1 MIEQRCVL
9 GDVADEVEQGLVQS
23 EGSQKVTAAEVQ
35 RQLQDELSSA
45 GLLPNASRVTV
56 TDRIFV
62 EITLHDAPKLCL
74 AKEIMQ
80 EQIGVLEKRGISLTH
95 TVRALWVVNHVHF
108 MGVGRSLSGEFIN
121 VLRFKAELRSGQAR
135 SEVEVRVDARA
146 LDRLLKRLGMGVG
159 HIRHPNNGT
168 KHLTITKVIEELLA
182 VDLSLGGTDYWDPVR
197 FPRWEL
203 GEKAMDNL
211 FRKECAPQPP
221 KVSRSTT
228 ELNESSV

>member
-1 MIEQRCVL
+1 MIEKRCVL
-9 GDVADEVEQGLVQS
+9 GDAADEIEHRLVES

-35 RQLQDELSSA
+35 RQLQEKLSSA
-45 GLLPNASRVTV
+45 GLHQNASRVTV
-56 TDRIFV
+56 SDRFFV
-62 EITLHDAPKLCL
+62 EISLHDASKLFL
-74 AKEIMQ
+74 AEEIIR
-80 EQIGVLEKRGISLTH
+80 EQVGVLEKRGISLTH
-95 TVRALWVVNHVHF
+95 TVRALWGVNHVHF

-135 SEVEVRVDARA
+135 TEVEVRVDARA
-146 LDRLLKRLGMGVG
+146 LDRLLKRPGMGTG

-203 GEKAMDNL
+203 GEKAMANL
-211 FRKECAPQPP
+211 FRKECALSPP
-221 KVSRSTT
+221 R
-228 ELNESSV
+228 